1 MITILAIIAILIG
14 AVSMIR
20 MVINEH
26 PRPWRSGSY
35 LLFIFGLL
43 ALSPITN
50 LRPQKWVTPSQIVYR
65 FDEHRYL
72 LLTGYR
78 CEGQVYF
85 IDDKELVYF
94 SIAPHSWDV
103 YTEPYR
109 HPAKNYL
116 SIPYSD
122 LSGIETS
129 IDGGRSFKT
138 IHLRSGHSLSHHNSL
153 QYDVVNDQAFILAKN
168 GELYVSEAPFGTKSW
183 SMSSKKE
190 RLEQGAI
197 LGRSQ
202 IIPDSIPPIPSDYN
216 GWDKMR
222 CDYNAKSS
230 KLPDNHTVLEVY
242 QQFLGTAK

>member
-1 MITILAIIAILIG
+1 MIILAIICTLIG
-14 AVSMIR
+14 AVSSII
-20 MVINEH
+20 MVINERH
-26 PRPWRSGSY
+26 RPWRSGYY
-35 LLFIFGLL
+35 LLFILGVL
-43 ALSPITN
+43 ALSPLNN
-50 LRPQKWVTPSQIVYR
+50 LRPQKMVAPSQIVYR
-65 FDEHRYL
+65 FDENRYL

-78 CEGQVYF
+78 CEGEVYF

-94 SIAPHSWDV
+94 SIAPHSWRV

-138 IHLRSGHSLSHHNSL
+138 IHLRSGHSLGKHSSP

-168 GELYVSEAPFGTKSW
+168 GELYVSEAPFGTKLTN
-183 SMSSKKE
+183 MLSKKHQ
-190 RLEQGAI
+190 RRDGTI

-202 IIPDSIPPIPSDYN
+202 IIPETIPPIPSDYN

-222 CDYNAKSS
+222 CDYYAKSS